1 MSFAIAILGLL
12 LLIFIHELG
21 HFGAA
26 KLVGMRALNFTIG
39 FPPIL
44 VGKKWGDTEYRIG
57 LIPLGGYVKIPGML
71 RPEGD
76 DLYAIDDV
84 LERPDALDPAE
95 GLELSDAVDEFR
107 TRINRNRHDEAAES
121 LDRIRAAL
129 EVCDHSLTPADRRR
143 IETSPGIASQSPSFA
158 SSCARPR

>member
-57 LIPLGGYVKIPGML
+57 LIPLGGYG
-71 RPEGD
+71 E
-76 DLYAIDDV
+76 
-84 LERPDALDPAE
+84 
-95 GLELSDAVDEFR
+95 AVRFVA
-107 TRINRNRHDEAAES
+107 NPH
-121 LDRIRAAL
+121 L
-129 EVCDHSLTPADRRR
+129 RR
-143 IETSPGIASQSPSFA
+143 IIRKFA
-158 SSCARPR
+158 MT